1 MGQKS
6 NLISLINPTG
16 SLNLINLNSKIFLKN
31 FLFIKSLEIF
41 LIKKHIVLLDSKF
54 IFFNNTCFIHLFV
67 FFRSKKL
74 SLFKKKKV
82 LTSNENL
89 VKLTYKTSYLNS
101 LLKGINKQNKNAFAY
116 FSIYNLNYKIN
127 KKLLTFFYFYLRKY
141 TRFYFQRTFNLLID
155 FIKVCCLFCTNKITA
170 TSFLLFISLIFK
182 SISKKAHTRFVYFLK
197 HLFNSIIEKASSFAK
212 TDYPS
217 IKGFK
222 FVISG
227 RLRDKQRASFICIQE
242 GTLSISSLRPG
253 LQFCKRHVNTIY
265 GVYGLKLWVFKQ
277 EPNI

>member
-16 SLNLINLNSKIFLKN
+16 SLNLINLNSKIFLRN
-31 FLFIKSLEIF
+31 FLFVKSLEIF
-41 LIKKHIVLLDSKF
+41 LLKKNVVLLDSKF

-74 SLFKKKKV
+74 SLFKKKK
-82 LTSNENL
+82 LFTSSENL
-89 VKLTYKTSYLNS
+89 VNTKYTASFLNS
-101 LLKGINKQNKNAFAY
+101 LLKGINRQNKNN
-116 FSIYNLNYKIN
+116 FSYVSLYNLNYKIN
-127 KKLLTFFYFYLRKY
+127 RKLLSFFYLYLRKY

-155 FIKVCCLFCTNKITA
+155 FIKICCLFCTNKINA
-170 TSFLLFISLIFK
+170 TSFLFFISLIFK

-197 HLFNSIIEKASSFAK
+197 HLFNSIIEKASSLAK
-212 TDYPS
+212 NKYPS

-222 FVISG
+222 FIISG
-227 RLRDKQRASFICIQE
+227 RLRDKQRASFVCIQE
-242 GTLSISSLRPG
+242 GTLSISCLKPG

-265 GVYGLKLWVFKQ
+265 GVYGLKLWVLKQ
-277 EPNI
+277 QSQI

>member
-6 NLISLINPTG
+6 NLISLINPVG
-16 SLNLINLNSKIFLKN
+16 SLNLINLNSKIFLRN

-41 LIKKHIVLLDSKF
+41 LIKKNVVLLDSKF
-54 IFFNNTCFIHLFV
+54 IFFNNTCFVHLFI

-74 SLFKKKKV
+74 SFFKKKKV
-82 LTSNENL
+82 VTSNENL
-89 VKLTYKTSYLNS
+89 VSLKYKSSCLIN
-101 LLKGINKQNKNAFAY
+101 LLKSINNLNKNSFTY
-116 FSIYNLNYKIN
+116 FSLYNLNYNID
-127 KKLLTFFYFYLRKY
+127 KKLLKFFYFYLRKY

-155 FIKVCCLFCTNKITA
+155 FIKVCCLFCANRINS
-170 TSFLLFISLIFK
+170 TSFLFFISLIFK

-197 HLFNSIIEKASSFAK
+197 HLFNSIIEKASSIAK
-212 TDYPS
+212 NNYPS
-217 IKGFK
+217 VKGFK
-222 FVISG
+222 FIISG

-242 GTLSISSLRPG
+242 GTLSISCLKPG

-277 EPNI
+277 QLKI